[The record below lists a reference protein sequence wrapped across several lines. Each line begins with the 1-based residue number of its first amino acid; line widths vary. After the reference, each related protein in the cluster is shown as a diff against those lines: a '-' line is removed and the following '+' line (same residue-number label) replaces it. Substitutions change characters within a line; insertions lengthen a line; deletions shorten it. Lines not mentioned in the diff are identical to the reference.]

1 MEQKNVGELLTV
13 SYEDLNKQKNQTI
26 LGLVNDLAI
35 KNQQVSQLMEAYS
48 TLDVELTELK
58 NYLQKVHPAEFKKLY
73 ESEVEKNGTTE
84 NANADTGLAENDN
97 I

>member
-26 LGLVNDLAI
+26 LNLMNDLAV

-48 TLDVELTELK
+48 TLDVELTQLK
-58 NYLQKVHPAEFKKLY
+58 NYLQKVHPDEFKKLY
-73 ESEVEKNGTTE
+73 ESEVTENGTTE
-84 NANADTGLAENDN
+84 NANADTGLAEDDN

>member
-26 LGLVNDLAI
+26 LNLMNDLAV
-35 KNQQVSQLMEAYS
+35 KNQQVSQLAEGYS

-58 NYLQKVHPAEFKKLY
+58 NYLQKVHPEEFKKLY
-73 ESEVEKNGTTE
+73 ESEAEDDGATKTTSPETRFTEE
-84 NANADTGLAENDN
+84 NNL
-97 I
+97 

>member
-26 LGLVNDLAI
+26 LNLMNDLAV

-58 NYLQKVHPAEFKKLY
+58 SYLQKVHPEEFQKLY
-73 ESEVEKNGTTE
+73 ESEVEEDGTTE
-84 NANADTGLAENDN
+84 NANVNVRSAEDGN

>member
-58 NYLQKVHPAEFKKLY
+58 NYLQKVHPEEYEKLY

-84 NANADTGLAENDN
+84 NANVNVRSAENDN

>member
-1 MEQKNVGELLTV
+1 MIKNVGELLAV

-26 LGLVNDLAI
+26 LGLVNDLAV
-35 KNQQVSQLMEAYS
+35 KNQQVSQLAEGYS
-48 TLDVELTELK
+48 TLSVELDELK
-58 NYLQKVHPAEFKKLY
+58 KYLEKVHPEEYEKLY